1 MFRTRALRA
10 LLLAMAL
17 VAAACGG
24 DSESSDDAATENE
37 TASQDEGATEDEGST
52 DDADGGAETTTQ
64 DSAAPASPTAM
75 DCSAADYAGEPATL
89 SFVWWVGGGDSPSDV
104 WVQDAIDCFQQRYE
118 GSITLDI
125 EFVPGQAD
133 YVDKFKVDYGA
144 GVQLPPVVTLKRD
157 PSLAQLWIDNDELID
172 LTPYFEADP
181 DWQAISIEASRQLNT
196 IDGRLVAAPDTFQTA
211 IGIFYNTE
219 MFESA
224 GVDGFP
230 EDWDG
235 FFAALEAVQ
244 DAGFVPLSI
253 HTDDTGWSTILIF
266 EALLARTQEG
276 RDFLNETFPSDFNQP
291 FIIDAVEEMQR
302 LFQFA
307 GDEAVGGNYAIA
319 ANNFLNEQTAIMP
332 NGPWMIGDFSDPDQA
347 AEGFADKV
355 GVALYPGAV
364 AVDDTGLQ
372 LGDWA
377 VTSGHSQV
385 VTDAAVEFIKWMNSE
400 EVVRQR
406 VIRLGSSAPNLALSA
421 EDLASLDPLASALIE
436 LVQVNNAPILPNY
449 QGQWNTTIQNEVMVQ
464 ELPQLALGNLT
475 PEEFAQ
481 RLTDAAISG
490 NP

>member
-1 MFRTRALRA
+1 MLRKGSARAVLLAVA
-10 LLLAMAL
+10 LL
-17 VAAACGG
+17 AAACGS
-24 DSESSDDAATENE
+24 DSESSDDTGAAND
-37 TASQDEGATEDEGST
+37 TASQDEGATENT
-52 DDADGGAETTTQ
+52 DDGTESATEE
-64 DSAAPASPTAM
+64 SAAPVSATAM
-75 DCSAADYAGEPATL
+75 DCSAVQYDGEPAEL
-89 SFVWWVGGGDSPSDV
+89 SFAWWVGGGDSPSDV
-104 WVQDAIDCFQQRYE
+104 WVQDSIDCFEQRYE
-118 GSITLDI
+118 GSITLNV

-133 YVDKFKVDYGA
+133 YVDKLKVEYGA
-144 GVQLPPVVTLKRD
+144 NVQLPPIVTLKRD
-157 PSLAQLWIDNDELID
+157 PSLAQLWIDNDEIVD
-172 LTPYFEADP
+172 LTPYFEADA
-181 DWQAISIEASRQLNT
+181 DWQAISIQESRELNT

-224 GVDGFP
+224 GIDGFP

-253 HTDDTGWSTILIF
+253 HTDDTGWSTVLIF

-276 RDFLNETFPSDFNQP
+276 RDFLNETFPTDFNQP
-291 FIIDAVEEMQR
+291 FIIDAVEQMQR

-307 GDEAVGGNYAIA
+307 GEEAVGGNYAIA

-355 GVALYPGAV
+355 SVALYPGAV
-364 AVDDTGLQ
+364 AVDDTGRQ

-377 VTSGHSQV
+377 VTSGHSQA

-421 EDLASLDPLASALIE
+421 EDLASLDPLASRLIE
-436 LVQVNNAPILPNY
+436 LVQENNAPILPNY

-464 ELPQLALGNLT
+464 DLPQLALGNIT
-475 PEEFAQ
+475 AEEFAQ
-481 RLTDAAISG
+481 RLTDSAISG